1 MLVALSW
8 LCPSADLQSELDN
21 GASIAAL
28 RRFNDNLSS
37 LPADTWGERSGRGRA
52 GRHVGAWF
60 EAECVFARLVL
71 RALRSRV
78 MCWLTSNGPPPAA
91 PHHYPTMPPCAA
103 WVQPSACA
111 P

>member
-37 LPADTWGERSGRGRA
+37 LPADTWGERSGRGR
-52 GRHVGAWF
+52 GVRGGAAQGGQRWC
-60 EAECVFARLVL
+60 AQGVCVH
-71 RALRSRV
+71 S
-78 MCWLTSNGPPPAA
+78 
-91 PHHYPTMPPCAA
+91 A
-103 WVQPSACA
+103 WQ
-111 P
+111 